1 VKIGTQLPLQKACH
15 FLSVLSLL
23 SLSLGFLKLAQAQS
37 EVFPSRPISL
47 VVGYPPGGSTDLTAR
62 TIAPE
67 LSKRL
72 GVSVMV
78 ENVGGAGGSLGAQR
92 VVNAKPD
99 GYTLLLG
106 ANNELVIKKQIAP
119 STKYSVSDFT
129 AIGLVASQPMVL
141 VAGKKAGLST
151 LDEFVSKAKAN
162 PGKYSY
168 GSSGVGTALHLAG
181 ELVKKEAGIFMTHIP
196 YRGVAPLL
204 SDLMGENIEYGFY
217 VLSSALPHLKSGKLI
232 GLATSE
238 KTRSSLT
245 PNIPALSE
253 HPKLKAVE
261 LSSWFALMGPAK
273 MPEAI
278 TQRLQKVLAEIL
290 QSPEIRK
297 KFEESGA
304 TVVSSSINATS
315 FIAEESAKVKRI
327 VDFAKISEE

>member
-1 VKIGTQLPLQKACH
+1 LKFVPFYFAA
-15 FLSVLSLL
+15 SVRLL
-23 SLSLGFLKLAQAQS
+23 SGALIALTTGLANPAFAQT
-37 EVFPSRPISL
+37 EAYPSRPISL

-62 TIAPE
+62 IIAPE

-72 GVSVMV
+72 GVSVVV

-92 VVNAKPD
+92 VVSAKPD

-119 STKYSVSDFT
+119 STKYTMADFT
-129 AIGLVASQPMVL
+129 AIGLVSSQPMVL

-151 LDEFVSKAKAN
+151 LDQFVSLAKAN

-232 GLATSE
+232 GLGTTE
-238 KTRSSLT
+238 KVRSALT

-253 HPKLKAVE
+253 HPKLKGVE

-273 MPEAI
+273 MPEAL
-278 TQRLQKVLAEIL
+278 TQRLQKTLVDIL
-290 QSPEIRK
+290 QSPEVRK
-297 KFEESGA
+297 KFEDSGA
-304 TVVSSSINATS
+304 TVMSSTINPAT
-315 FIAEESAKVKRI
+315 FISDESAKVKRI
-327 VDFAKISEE
+327 VDFAKITEE